1 MGAGNWSAQDQT
13 LRLSWVKLLDYFF
26 TPKTASFA
34 ALATRNLTTVL
45 AGILIFCC
53 VFGLKPVRAFLL
65 PWFMAAASNDF
76 KAIAAQKRLLP
87 DSKYRNLP
95 LENALFDCPRLECRE
110 PETRGTPMFCNPEKR
125 LPFSSSDVQTS
136 NLMLRKIIS
145 RARDGCYEQAY

>member
-1 MGAGNWSAQDQT
+1 
-13 LRLSWVKLLDYFF
+13 
-26 TPKTASFA
+26 
-34 ALATRNLTTVL
+34 
-45 AGILIFCC
+45 
-53 VFGLKPVRAFLL
+53 
-65 PWFMAAASNDF
+65 MAAVSNDF
-76 KAIAAQKRLLP
+76 KAIATQKRLLP

-110 PETRGTPMFCNPEKR
+110 PEPGHPDFLQPGKT